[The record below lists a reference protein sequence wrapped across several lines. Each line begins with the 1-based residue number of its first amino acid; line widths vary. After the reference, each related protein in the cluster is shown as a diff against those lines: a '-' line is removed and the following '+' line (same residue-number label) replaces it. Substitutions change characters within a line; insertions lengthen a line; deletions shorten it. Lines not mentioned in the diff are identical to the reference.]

1 MISRSPFVH
10 NADPGG
16 GMGGRGDGGG
26 GVGVKQSEE
35 VKSVNLP
42 NTFDS
47 YSSYGS
53 LIFRNV
59 CEWKG
64 SQRYTGSFQ
73 TM

>member
-1 MISRSPFVH
+1 MISRSPLVH

-16 GMGGRGDGGG
+16 WDGRGDGGG
-26 GVGVKQSEE
+26 KVGEKLSEE
-35 VKSVNLP
+35 VNSVNLP

-47 YSSYGS
+47 FSSYGS

-59 CEWKG
+59 YEWKG

>member
-1 MISRSPFVH
+1 MISRSPLVH

-16 GMGGRGDGGG
+16 WDGRGDGGG
-26 GVGVKQSEE
+26 VGEKLSEE

-47 YSSYGS
+47 FSSYGS

-59 CEWKG
+59 YEWKG